1 MYDMKQTD
9 LQQQN
14 KGISEKKS
22 WYPSSFKVE
31 IATEKLRRYK
41 SPDNEQ
47 IPAKQI
53 KAGGNTLHS
62 EIHKCIN
69 SIWNKEQLPQQ
80 WKESI
85 TALTYTKGDK
95 IDSSNYRGISLLP
108 AIYTILTNIVVS
120 RLTLYAD
127 EIIGIISVDINITD
141 QLLIRYWR
149 KNGSKMGQYVS
160 YL

>member
-1 MYDMKQTD
+1 
-9 LQQQN
+9 
-14 KGISEKKS
+14 
-22 WYPSSFKVE
+22 
-31 IATEKLRRYK
+31 
-41 SPDNEQ
+41 
-47 IPAKQI
+47 
-53 KAGGNTLHS
+53 
-62 EIHKCIN
+62 
-69 SIWNKEQLPQQ
+69 
-80 WKESI
+80 
-85 TALTYTKGDK
+85 
-95 IDSSNYRGISLLP
+95 LLP